1 MIYLC
6 LNFISL
12 HTVYIA
18 CNPGGLG
25 DGSVYIPNVTC
36 GDSYMT
42 VGIEN
47 GLACYTGTEVGS
59 TAIYYCF
66 DCGFNTLTK
75 TGSLIR
81 RCNASGEW
89 NGNIPQCDCSM

>member
-1 MIYLC
+1 MHI
-6 LNFISL
+6 
-12 HTVYIA
+12 IA

-25 DGSVYIPNVTC
+25 DGSVPNVTC

-42 VGIEN
+42 VGIKN

-59 TAIYYCF
+59 TATYYCF
-66 DCGFNTLTK
+66 NCGFNTLTK